1 MIEVARIR
9 IRRSNK
15 IPKSN
20 GSARVWT
27 PACAPTTTTTT
38 NNNNNNNRTFCR
50 VAFGFAVWRQTFS
63 KIMGRKN
70 KKNKQ
75 NKQTQASAAPARIPK
90 PIPQDAV
97 QESPAPAPKPQALSA
112 PEPKPKPK
120 PTQSTE
126 SPSAEAGDEVTQAS
140 PSKQKF
146 TCAKCKKVMTTPP
159 EEEIRGLIVQ
169 VQCEHCQTANFL
181 QYHCWACRT
190 PLDGIDYNAK
200 GVQGQCPECGA
211 FNPAKKPRVKDS
223 WDDCSNRCVDRIMFG
238 FTAFIQPYCV
248 YAQTMWIYPYIL
260 NSMDAHGSTLEK
272 VLYGITLFVSA
283 GTLFNYWS
291 GVFTPIK
298 LHRTPDRSE
307 IRLKSRPE
315 TQELLNLTRY
325 HYCQQCKA
333 PRAPR
338 DHHCNICRT
347 CVPVMDHHCPFYGG
361 SCVGRHNHRNFILFL
376 LYMMLTTVWLATSTV
391 ANWKH
396 LPSFP
401 SWVFQR
407 EFSKK
412 IMAHCAR
419 ASPFCPMQY
428 VSCQAC
434 HVATPLTLASRRFL
448 CLTCFNRHLRSGISG
463 RLRRYPCSAL
473 WSFS

>member
-1 MIEVARIR
+1 MSSCVHDPLPQL
-9 IRRSNK
+9 S
-15 IPKSN
+15 PS
-20 GSARVWT
+20 
-27 PACAPTTTTTT
+27 
-38 NNNNNNNRTFCR
+38 F
-50 VAFGFAVWRQTFS
+50 FAELLLSLLEKRLFKT
-63 KIMGRKN
+63 MGRKN
-70 KKNKQ
+70 AKQKK
-75 NKQTQASAAPARIPK
+75 ASSAPARVPK
-90 PIPQDAV
+90 PIPQEAVDA
-97 QESPAPAPKPQALSA
+97 SPAPAPKPKTSVA
-112 PEPKPKPK
+112 PKPKPK
-120 PTQSTE
+120 LNQGTE
-126 SPSAEAGDEVTQAS
+126 SSGGKGTPGS

-169 VQCEHCQTANFL
+169 VNCEHCETANYL

-190 PLDGIDYNAK
+190 PLDGIDYKAK

-248 YAQTMWIYPYIL
+248 YAQTMWIYPYIMS
-260 NSMDAHGSTLEK
+260 SMDAHGSTLEK

-315 TQELLNLTRY
+315 TQELLNLNRY
-325 HYCQQCKA
+325 HFCQQCKA

-391 ANWKH
+391 ANWRH

-428 VSCQAC
+428 VLLSCV
-434 HVATPLTLASRRFL
+434 HVWSNSLTHEDSLTKTHLLTHSRWSHVVRL
-448 CLTCFNRHLRSGISG
+448 LRCTTCPNCLLLLLLLLRSGTSG
-463 RLRRYPCSAL
+463 RLRTYPCSASS
-473 WSFS
+473 SFSCC